1 MAAQR
6 SSPHSPRAGCSLCTI
21 ITNLRSTATSSGSS
35 ESTPVDIQHAYRT
48 PWATSLSPGPASPTP
63 TTPHEQP
70 SPTSPTAH
78 APLTSPST
86 STSTSSRKV
95 AGERRA
101 IYTDSDLTV
110 WPALSGRAGEALA
123 SGERH
128 LVLAF
133 NVHVESVYQ
142 LGRADVPLLTRAL
155 RIANDLL
162 DKDPSGQT
170 QTDPGLGTKAEERK
184 IGFVVGPLRD
194 PRHPYAHV
202 HLHAVKGP
210 WDLASYY
217 RKAMVY
223 NFVGWYELEDLIAE
237 IR

>member
-1 MAAQR
+1 MLVVTRMADQR
-6 SSPHSPRAGCSLCTI
+6 SSSHTPRAGCSLCTI

-48 PWATSLSPGPASPTP
+48 PWATSLSPGPSSPTP

-70 SPTSPTAH
+70 SPTSLTAH
-78 APLTSPST
+78 APLTSP
-86 STSTSSRKV
+86 STSSRKV

-142 LGRADVPLLTRAL
+142 FVSHMS
-155 RIANDLL
+155 LL
-162 DKDPSGQT
+162 D
-170 QTDPGLGTKAEERK
+170 
-184 IGFVVGPLRD
+184 
-194 PRHPYAHV
+194 
-202 HLHAVKGP
+202 
-210 WDLASYY
+210 ASS
-217 RKAMVY
+217 
-223 NFVGWYELEDLIAE
+223 LSSLL
-237 IR
+237 

>member
-1 MAAQR
+1 VLVTTRMAAQR
-6 SSPHSPRAGCSLCTI
+6 SSPYTPRAGCSLCTI
-21 ITNLRSTATSSGSS
+21 ITNLRSNATSSGSS

-48 PWATSLSPGPASPTP
+48 PWATSPSPGPASPTP

-142 LGRADVPLLTRAL
+142 FVSPLLESAHFFIPLSSSFLWPRRVSYCHVEADRPIIAL
-155 RIANDLL
+155 RIRAAL
-162 DKDPSGQT
+162 T
-170 QTDPGLGTKAEERK
+170 CR
-184 IGFVVGPLRD
+184 F
-194 PRHPYAHV
+194 
-202 HLHAVKGP
+202 
-210 WDLASYY
+210 
-217 RKAMVY
+217 
-223 NFVGWYELEDLIAE
+223 
-237 IR
+237 